1 MMQRL
6 AAMLLLVAGMASAQT
21 LQQDIQRI
29 SREFDVMPPAREI
42 AQQQFPQ
49 KDQQRA
55 QSMIELIRMNNRI
68 AEESEVRAH
77 YAKGK
82 ERRRFLA
89 TQKDA
94 ERAEQN
100 CIHELNRIERAK

>member
-1 MMQRL
+1 MQRL
-6 AAMLLLVAGMASAQT
+6 AAMLLMAVGMARAQT
-21 LQQDIQRI
+21 LQQDLQRI
-29 SREFDVMPPAREI
+29 SEEFDAMPPAREI

-49 KDQQRA
+49 KDHQRA

-68 AEESEVRAH
+68 AEESEVRAR

-82 ERRRFLA
+82 ARRQFKA
-89 TQKDA
+89 AQKDA